1 MQNQLFELARKRRS
15 VRRYAA
21 GHIADDVITEIMKVA
36 LTAPCSFGHHPVEF
50 VVVRD
55 KDMIKKTQHVRNWVG
70 TQINGADAVIVVFV
84 KTENEKLSEFWIED
98 GAVASAYLLLAIE
111 QYDLGA
117 CWVHIRNRQ
126 GINGTSDEEMRALL
140 NIPDGYT
147 VLNLVAFGE
156 RGESKPPYEERN
168 LQYKNIHTEK
178 F

>member
-1 MQNQLFELARKRRS
+1 
-15 VRRYAA
+15 
-21 GHIADDVITEIMKVA
+21 MKVA

-55 KDMIKKTQHVRNWVG
+55 KDMIEKIAACKKLGG

-84 KTENEKLSEFWIED
+84 KTENEKLSEFQIED

-111 QYDLGA
+111 QYDLGT

-126 GINGTSDEEMRALL
+126 GNNGTSDEEIRALL

-156 RGESKPPYEERN
+156 KGESKPPYEERN

-178 F
+178 FE

>member
-1 MQNQLFELARKRRS
+1 MQET
-15 VRRYAA
+15 
-21 GHIADDVITEIMKVA
+21 G
-36 LTAPCSFGHHPVEF
+36 
-50 VVVRD
+50 
-55 KDMIKKTQHVRNWVG
+55 G

-84 KTENEKLSEFWIED
+84 KTENEKLSEFWIKD

-117 CWVHIRNRQ
+117 CWVHIRNSQ
-126 GINGTSDEEMRALL
+126 GNNGTSNEEIRALL

-156 RGESKPPYEERN
+156 KGESKHPYEECN
-168 LQYKNIHTEK
+168 LQYKNVHKEK

>member
-1 MQNQLFELARKRRS
+1 MQET
-15 VRRYAA
+15 
-21 GHIADDVITEIMKVA
+21 G
-36 LTAPCSFGHHPVEF
+36 
-50 VVVRD
+50 
-55 KDMIKKTQHVRNWVG
+55 G

-111 QYDLGA
+111 QYDLGT

-126 GINGTSDEEMRALL
+126 GNNGTSDEDIRVLL

-156 RGESKPPYEERN
+156 KGESKPPYEECN
-168 LQYKNIHTEK
+168 FQYKNVHKEK

>member
-1 MQNQLFELARKRRS
+1 MIEII
-15 VRRYAA
+15 AA
-21 GHIADDVITEIMKVA
+21 
-36 LTAPCSFGHHPVEF
+36 C
-50 VVVRD
+50 
-55 KDMIKKTQHVRNWVG
+55 KKLGG

-111 QYDLGA
+111 QFDLGA
-117 CWVHIRNRQ
+117 CWVHIMYSQ
-126 GINGTSDEEMRALL
+126 GIFGTSYVEKRALV

-156 RGESKPPYEERN
+156 KGESKPPYEECN
-168 LQYKNIHTEK
+168 LLYKNVDKEK

>member
-1 MQNQLFELARKRRS
+1 MQET
-15 VRRYAA
+15 
-21 GHIADDVITEIMKVA
+21 G
-36 LTAPCSFGHHPVEF
+36 
-50 VVVRD
+50 
-55 KDMIKKTQHVRNWVG
+55 G
-70 TQINGADAVIVVFV
+70 TQINGVDAVIVVFV

-117 CWVHIRNRQ
+117 CWVHIRNSQ
-126 GINGTSDEEMRALL
+126 GNNGTSNEEIRALL

-156 RGESKPPYEERN
+156 KGESKPPYEECN
-168 LQYKNIHTEK
+168 FQYKNIHTEK